1 MNMFSRNPFSRDGR
15 VSRPD
20 DGRPAGRI
28 GELAQRPEV
37 RWGAL
42 ALLVLLVVFA
52 GWLGYGAMQAKSSL
66 EQSRDYAQQAKD
78 ALLGGKAEDGTR
90 FAENAE
96 FFARQARSSTHSL
109 PWNIAAAVPWLG
121 SPFKSGQQISDV
133 VVGLTADVLKP
144 AAKAGV
150 GISPDTLFADGRVNL
165 QLLREKEPALAA
177 LSADAT
183 RLDVQAAAI
192 TKPAF
197 ISALGDA
204 RTQLQ
209 DQTSDIAGLFRNT
222 ALAARLAPSMMG
234 ADGPRTYLMGF
245 QTPAEARGTGGLLG
259 GFGVLRFDNGKPT
272 VDTLG
277 TNTELTGATATID
290 LGPEFNAQYGF
301 TKPYSDFRNSN
312 LSAHFPYA
320 AQIWESMWE
329 QKTGLNADGVIALDP
344 IALGYLLSA
353 LGPITMS
360 DGEVITEKNVVELTM
375 STAYARFPPQ
385 FTVFPNGD
393 RLTRDDERKQYLQ
406 EIAKEVV
413 KKLTGSVESPRK
425 LLDALGKAISERRIA
440 VWSSLTTDQKLI
452 EQTPIANVIPD
463 DPAPHAEIV
472 INNLAGNKMDYYLK
486 REIEYAADGCDG
498 DRRNS
503 TVTVRLT
510 NTATSKPLPEYVAGS
525 PGLVKGL
532 PLSLPPGTMVTS
544 VRLIA
549 TADAKLVGVT
559 SGDKAVSAIVH
570 SERGHPSFEVQVVI
584 PPGQSG
590 DLIFRLTEPTTP
602 GVPRVP
608 IQPLIDTVTPRVS
621 VPACP

>member
-1 MNMFSRNPFSRDGR
+1 MNTFSRNPFSRPSD
-15 VSRPD
+15 D
-20 DGRPAGRI
+20 DGRPKGR
-28 GELAQRPEV
+28 LADLAERPGV

-42 ALLVLLVVFA
+42 AFLTLFIVFA

-78 ALLGGKAEDGTR
+78 SLLGGKADDGTR

-183 RLDVQAAAI
+183 RLDAQAAAI

-222 ALAARLAPSMMG
+222 ALASRLAPSMMG

-259 GFGVLRFDNGKPT
+259 GFGILRFDNGKPT

-277 TNTELTGATATID
+277 TNTALTGATATID
-290 LGPEFNAQYGF
+290 LGPEFNEQYGF
-301 TKPYSDFRNSN
+301 TNPYTDFRNSN
-312 LSAHFPYA
+312 ISSNFPYA
-320 AQIWESMWE
+320 AQIWKSMWE
-329 QKTGLNADGVIALDP
+329 QRTGLTADGVIALDP
-344 IALGYLLSA
+344 IALSYLLGA
-353 LGPITMS
+353 TGPITMP
-360 DGEVITEKNVVELTM
+360 DGEIVDEDNVVELTM
-375 STAYARFPPQ
+375 STAYIRFPEESDQ
-385 FTVFPNGD
+385 AA
-393 RLTRDDERKQYLQ
+393 RKQYLQ
-406 EIAKEVV
+406 TIARQVAE
-413 KKLTGSVESPRK
+413 KLTGKIQSPRAV
-425 LLDALGKAISERRIA
+425 LDAVGRAASERRIA
-440 VWSSLTTDQKLI
+440 VWSAVPADQQILEK
-452 EQTPIANVIPD
+452 TPLAFAIPED
-463 DPAPHAEIV
+463 SAPYAEV
-472 INNLAGNKMDYYLK
+472 VVNNLAGNKMDYYLR
-486 REIEYAADGCDG
+486 REIEYAADKCEGEV
-498 DRRNS
+498 RNS
-503 TVTVRLT
+503 TITVRLS
-510 NTATSKPLPEYVAGS
+510 NTASDKSLPDVIGGS
-525 PGLVKGL
+525 PSLL
-532 PLSLPPGTMVTS
+532 PWWPIRVPPGSMVTS
-544 VRLIA
+544 VRLVA
-549 TADAKLVGVT
+549 TQGAKLLGVT
-559 SGDKAVSAIVH
+559 ASGEAVPAIVH
-570 SERGHPSFEVQVVI
+570 TERGHPTFEVQVAI
-584 PPGQSG
+584 PPGESG
-590 DLIFRLTEPTTP
+590 DLVFRLSEPTVP
-602 GVPRVP
+602 GAARVP
-608 IQPLIDTVTPRVS
+608 IQPLIDSVNPKVS
-621 VPACP
+621 VPECAT

>member
-15 VSRPD
+15 VSRSD
-20 DGRPAGRI
+20 DGRPAGRL
-28 GELAQRPEV
+28 GELTQRPGV

-42 ALLVLLVVFA
+42 ALLILSVVFA

-78 ALLGGKAEDGTR
+78 ALLGGKADDGTR

-133 VVGLTADVLKP
+133 VVGVTADVLKP

-183 RLDVQAAAI
+183 QLDVQAAAI

-234 ADGPRTYLMGF
+234 ADGPRTYLMVF

-277 TNTELTGATATID
+277 TNTALTGATATID
-290 LGPEFNAQYGF
+290 LGPEFNEQYGY
-301 TKPYSDFRNSN
+301 TNPYTDFRNSN

-320 AQIWESMWE
+320 AQIWKSMWE
-329 QKTGLNADGVIALDP
+329 QKTGSKADGVIALDP
-344 IALGYLLSA
+344 IALSYLLRA
-353 LGPITMS
+353 TGPVTMP
-360 DGEVITEKNVVELTM
+360 DGEIIDEDNVVELTM
-375 STAYARFPPQ
+375 STTYLRFPDQ
-385 FTVFPNGD
+385 SD
-393 RLTRDDERKQYLQ
+393 QAARKQYLQ
-406 EIAKEVV
+406 TIATQVAE
-413 KKLTGSVESPRK
+413 KLTGKIQSPRAV
-425 LLDALGKAISERRIA
+425 LDAVGQAASERRIA
-440 VWSSLTTDQKLI
+440 VWSADPADQKIL
-452 EQTPIANVIPD
+452 EETPLAYAIPED
-463 DPAPHAEIV
+463 SAPYAEV
-472 INNLAGNKMDYYLK
+472 VVNNLAGNKMDYYLR

-498 DRRNS
+498 DVRNS
-503 TVTVRLT
+503 TITVRLT
-510 NTATSKPLPEYVAGS
+510 NTASDKPLPDFVAGS
-525 PGLVKGL
+525 GGLAPELQIKV
-532 PLSLPPGTMVTS
+532 PPGSMVTS
-544 VRLIA
+544 VRLIGTQGA
-549 TADAKLVGVT
+549 RLLGVT
-559 SGDKAVSAIVH
+559 AKGKPVPAVVH
-570 SERGHPSFEVQVVI
+570 TERGHPTFEVQVAI

-590 DLIFRLTEPTTP
+590 DLIFRLSEPTVP
-602 GVPRVP
+602 GAPRVP
-608 IQPLIDTVTPRVS
+608 VQPLTDSIAPSVS
-621 VPACP
+621 VPSCG

>member
-1 MNMFSRNPFSRDGR
+1 MNTFSRNPFSRPSD
-15 VSRPD
+15 D
-20 DGRPAGRI
+20 DGRPKGR
-28 GELAQRPEV
+28 LADLAERPGV

-42 ALLVLLVVFA
+42 AFLTLFIVFA

-78 ALLGGKAEDGTR
+78 SLLGGKADDGTR

-96 FFARQARSSTHSL
+96 FFARQARSSIHSL

-183 RLDVQAAAI
+183 RLDAQAAAI

-197 ISALGDA
+197 ISALVDA

-259 GFGVLRFDNGKPT
+259 GFGILRFDNGKPT

-277 TNTELTGATATID
+277 TNTALTGATATID
-290 LGPEFNAQYGF
+290 LGPEFNEQYGF
-301 TKPYSDFRNSN
+301 TNPYTDFRNSN

-320 AQIWESMWE
+320 AQIWKSMWE
-329 QKTGLNADGVIALDP
+329 QKTGLKADGVIALDP
-344 IALGYLLSA
+344 IALSYLLGA
-353 LGPITMS
+353 TGPITMP
-360 DGEVITEKNVVELTM
+360 DGEIVDEDNVVELTM
-375 STAYARFPPQ
+375 STAYLRFPEESDQ
-385 FTVFPNGD
+385 AA
-393 RLTRDDERKQYLQ
+393 RKQYLQ
-406 EIAKEVV
+406 TIAKQVAE
-413 KKLTGSVESPRK
+413 KLTGKIQSPRAVV
-425 LLDALGKAISERRIA
+425 DAVGRAASERRIA
-440 VWSSLTTDQKLI
+440 VWSAVPADQKIL
-452 EQTPIANVIPD
+452 EETPLAYAIPED
-463 DPAPHAEIV
+463 SAPYAEV
-472 INNLAGNKMDYYLK
+472 VVNNLAGNKMDYYLR

-498 DRRNS
+498 DTRN
-503 TVTVRLT
+503 TTITVRLT
-510 NTATSKPLPEYVAGS
+510 NTASDKPLPDFVAGS
-525 PGLVKGL
+525 GGLAPEL
-532 PLSLPPGTMVTS
+532 PIKVPPGSMVTS
-544 VRLIA
+544 VRLIG
-549 TADAKLVGVT
+549 TQGAKLLGVT
-559 SGDKAVSAIVH
+559 AKGKSVPAVVH
-570 SERGHPSFEVQVVI
+570 IERGHPTFEVQVAI

-590 DLIFRLTEPTTP
+590 DLIFRLSEPTVP
-602 GVPRVP
+602 GAPRVP
-608 IQPLIDTVTPRVS
+608 VQPLIDNVAPRIS
-621 VPACP
+621 VPMCG

>member
-1 MNMFSRNPFSRDGR
+1 MNTFSRNPFSRPSD
-15 VSRPD
+15 D
-20 DGRPAGRI
+20 DGRPKGR
-28 GELAQRPEV
+28 LADLAERPGV

-42 ALLVLLVVFA
+42 AFLTLFIVFA

-78 ALLGGKAEDGTR
+78 SLLGGKADDGTR

-183 RLDVQAAAI
+183 RLDAQAAAI

-259 GFGVLRFDNGKPT
+259 GFGILRFDNGKPT
-272 VDTLG
+272 VDTLAP
-277 TNTELTGATATID
+277 NTELAKASAAVD
-290 LGPEFNAQYGF
+290 LGPEYNAQYGF
-301 TKPYSDFRNSN
+301 TNPYSDYRNSN

-320 AQIWESMWE
+320 AQIWKSMW
-329 QKTGLNADGVIALDP
+329 QKQTGQEVEGVIAVDP
-344 IALGYLLSA
+344 VTLGYV
-353 LGPITMS
+353 LGAIGPVTLP
-360 DGEVITEKNVVELTM
+360 DGEAITEENVVELTM
-375 STAYARFPPQ
+375 STAYTRFATDQ
-385 FTVFPNGD
+385 QA
-393 RLTRDDERKQYLQ
+393 RKQYLQ
-406 EIAKEVV
+406 DIASAVV
-413 KKLTGSVESPRK
+413 KKMTGPIAAPRK
-425 LLDALGKAISERRIA
+425 LIEAIGRASGEGRIA
-440 VWSSLTTDQKLI
+440 VWSAVPTDQQIL
-452 EQTPIANVIPD
+452 EQTPLGQVIPD
-463 DPAPHAEIV
+463 DSAPYAQV
-472 INNLAGNKMDYYLK
+472 VVNNLAGNKMDYYLK
-486 REIEYAADGCDG
+486 REIDYAADGCSG
-498 DRRNS
+498 DARNA
-503 TVTVRLT
+503 TITVRLT
-510 NTATSKPLPEYVAGS
+510 NTATPDMKLPAYVSGS
-525 PGLVKGL
+525 EGTREGPMAKWNDD
-532 PLSLPPGTMVTS
+532 LSRWESRIQMPDGSMLTS

-549 TADAKLVGVT
+549 TKGAVLTAVT
-559 SGDKAVSAIVH
+559 SGEKAVPAVVRT
-570 SERGHPSFEVQVVI
+570 ERGHPTFEVQVVI

-590 DLIFRLTEPTTP
+590 ELVFRLTEPTAP
-602 GVPRVP
+602 GAPRVP
-608 IQPLIDTVTPRVS
+608 VQPLIDPVTPRVS
-621 VPACP
+621 VPAC

>member
-1 MNMFSRNPFSRDGR
+1 MNMFSRNLFSRSSD
-15 VSRPD
+15 D
-20 DGRPAGRI
+20 DGRPKGRLA
-28 GELAQRPEV
+28 ELAERPGA

-42 ALLVLLVVFA
+42 TLLVLFTVFA
-52 GWLGYGAMQAKSSL
+52 GWLGYGALQAKSSL

-96 FFARQARSSTHSL
+96 FFARQARGATHSL
-109 PWNIAAAVPWLG
+109 PWNVAAAVPWLG

-183 RLDVQAAAI
+183 RLDAEAAAI

-259 GFGVLRFDNGKPT
+259 GFGVLRFDNGRPT

-277 TNTELTGATATID
+277 TNTALTGATANID
-290 LGPEFNAQYGF
+290 LGPEFNEQYGF
-301 TKPYSDFRNSN
+301 TNPYSDFRNSN

-320 AQIWESMWE
+320 AQIWKSMWE
-329 QKTGLNADGVIALDP
+329 QKTGLKADGVIALDP
-344 IALGYLLSA
+344 IALSYLLGA
-353 LGPITMS
+353 TGPITMP
-360 DGEVITEKNVVELTM
+360 DGEIVDENNVVELTM
-375 STAYARFPPQ
+375 STAYIRFPAESDQ
-385 FTVFPNGD
+385 AA
-393 RLTRDDERKQYLQ
+393 RKQYLQ
-406 EIAKEVV
+406 TIAKQVAE
-413 KKLTGSVESPRK
+413 KLTGKIQSPRAV
-425 LLDALGKAISERRIA
+425 LDAIGRAASERRIA
-440 VWSSLTTDQKLI
+440 VWSAVPADQKIL
-452 EQTPIANVIPD
+452 EETPLAYTIPED
-463 DPAPHAEIV
+463 SAPYAEV
-472 INNLAGNKMDYYLK
+472 VVNNLAGNKMDYYLR
-486 REIEYAADGCDG
+486 REIEYAADGCEG
-498 DRRNS
+498 DTRNS
-503 TVTVRLT
+503 TITVRLT
-510 NTATSKPLPEYVAGS
+510 NTASDDALPESITKAG
-525 PGLVKGL
+525 GLAPEIPINV
-532 PLSLPPGTMVTS
+532 PPGSMVTS
-544 VRLIA
+544 VRLVA
-549 TADAKLVGVT
+549 TKDSKLLGVSAKGKPVP
-559 SGDKAVSAIVH
+559 AIVH
-570 SERGHPSFEVQVVI
+570 NERGHPTFEVQVAI

-590 DLIFRLTEPTTP
+590 DLVFRLSEPTVP
-602 GVPRVP
+602 GAPRVP
-608 IQPLIDTVTPRVS
+608 IQPLIDYVTPRVS
-621 VPACP
+621 VPVCG

>member
-1 MNMFSRNPFSRDGR
+1 MNMFSRNPCSRS
-15 VSRPD
+15 SRSDD
-20 DGRPAGRI
+20 DGRPKGRLA
-28 GELAQRPEV
+28 ELAERPGA
-37 RWGAL
+37 RWGAI
-42 ALLVLLVVFA
+42 ALLVLSVVFA

-78 ALLGGKAEDGTR
+78 ALLGGKADDGTR

-150 GISPDTLFADGRVNL
+150 GISPDTLFANGRVNL

-183 RLDVQAAAI
+183 RLDAQAAAI

-277 TNTELTGATATID
+277 TNTALTGATATID
-290 LGPEFNAQYGF
+290 LGPEFNEQYGF
-301 TKPYSDFRNSN
+301 TNPYTDFRNSN

-320 AQIWESMWE
+320 AQIWKSMWE
-329 QKTGLNADGVIALDP
+329 QKTGLKADGVIALDP
-344 IALGYLLSA
+344 IALSYLLGA
-353 LGPITMS
+353 TGPITMP
-360 DGEVITEKNVVELTM
+360 DGEIVDEDNVVELTM
-375 STAYARFPPQ
+375 STAYLRFPEESDQ
-385 FTVFPNGD
+385 AA
-393 RLTRDDERKQYLQ
+393 RKQYLQ
-406 EIAKEVV
+406 TIAKQVAE
-413 KKLTGSVESPRK
+413 KLTGKIQSPRAV
-425 LLDALGKAISERRIA
+425 LDAIGRAAGERRIA
-440 VWSSLTTDQKLI
+440 VWSAVPADQKIL
-452 EQTPIANVIPD
+452 EETPLAYAIPED
-463 DPAPHAEIV
+463 SAPYAEV
-472 INNLAGNKMDYYLK
+472 VVNNLAGNKMDYYLR

-498 DRRNS
+498 DTRN
-503 TVTVRLT
+503 TTITVRLT
-510 NTATSKPLPEYVAGS
+510 NTASDTPLPDFVAGS
-525 PGLVKGL
+525 GGLAPEL
-532 PLSLPPGTMVTS
+532 PIKVPPGSMVTS
-544 VRLIA
+544 VRLIG
-549 TADAKLVGVT
+549 TQGAKLLGVT
-559 SGDKAVSAIVH
+559 AKGKSVPAVVH
-570 SERGHPSFEVQVVI
+570 TERGHPTFEVQVAI

-590 DLIFRLTEPTTP
+590 DLIFRLSEPTVP
-602 GVPRVP
+602 GAPRVP
-608 IQPLIDTVTPRVS
+608 VQPLIDSVAPRVS
-621 VPACP
+621 VPMCG

>member
-1 MNMFSRNPFSRDGR
+1 MNMFSRNPFSRS
-15 VSRPD
+15 SRSDD
-20 DGRPAGRI
+20 DGRPKGRLA
-28 GELAQRPEV
+28 ELAERPGA
-37 RWGAL
+37 RWGAI
-42 ALLVLLVVFA
+42 ALLVLSVVFA

-78 ALLGGKAEDGTR
+78 ALLGGKADDGTR

-150 GISPDTLFADGRVNL
+150 GISPDTLFANGRVNL

-183 RLDVQAAAI
+183 RLDAQAAAI

-277 TNTELTGATATID
+277 TNTALTGATATID
-290 LGPEFNAQYGF
+290 LGPEFNEQYGF
-301 TKPYSDFRNSN
+301 TNPYTDFRNSN

-320 AQIWESMWE
+320 AQIWKSMWE
-329 QKTGLNADGVIALDP
+329 QKTGLKADGVIALDP
-344 IALGYLLSA
+344 IALSYLLGA
-353 LGPITMS
+353 TGPITMP
-360 DGEVITEKNVVELTM
+360 DGEIVDEDNVVELTM
-375 STAYARFPPQ
+375 STAYLRFPEESDQ
-385 FTVFPNGD
+385 AA
-393 RLTRDDERKQYLQ
+393 RKQYLQ
-406 EIAKEVV
+406 TIAKQVAE
-413 KKLTGSVESPRK
+413 KLTGKIQSPRAV
-425 LLDALGKAISERRIA
+425 LDAIGRAAGERRIA
-440 VWSSLTTDQKLI
+440 VWSAVPADQKIL
-452 EQTPIANVIPD
+452 EETPLAYAIPED
-463 DPAPHAEIV
+463 SAPYAEV
-472 INNLAGNKMDYYLK
+472 VVNNLAGNKMDYYLR

-498 DRRNS
+498 DTRN
-503 TVTVRLT
+503 TTITVRLT
-510 NTATSKPLPEYVAGS
+510 NTASDTPLPDFVAGS
-525 PGLVKGL
+525 GGLAPEL
-532 PLSLPPGTMVTS
+532 PIKVPPGSMVTS
-544 VRLIA
+544 VRLIG
-549 TADAKLVGVT
+549 TQGAKLLGVT
-559 SGDKAVSAIVH
+559 AKGKSVPAVVH
-570 SERGHPSFEVQVVI
+570 TERGHPTFEVQVAI

-590 DLIFRLTEPTTP
+590 DLIFRLSEPTVP
-602 GVPRVP
+602 GAPRVP
-608 IQPLIDTVTPRVS
+608 VQPLIDSVAPRVS
-621 VPACP
+621 VPMCG

>member
-1 MNMFSRNPFSRDGR
+1 MNMFSRNPFSRPSD
-15 VSRPD
+15 D
-20 DGRPAGRI
+20 DGRPKGRLA
-28 GELAQRPEV
+28 ELAERPGA

-42 ALLVLLVVFA
+42 ALLVLFTVFA

-78 ALLGGKAEDGTR
+78 ALLGGKADDGTR

-183 RLDVQAAAI
+183 RLDAQAAAI

-209 DQTSDIAGLFRNT
+209 SQTSDIAGLFRNT

-234 ADGPRTYLMGF
+234 ADGPRTYLMVF
-245 QTPAEARGTGGLLG
+245 QTPVEARGTGGLLG
-259 GFGVLRFDNGKPT
+259 GFGVLRFDNGKPE

-277 TNTELTGATATID
+277 TNTALTGATATID
-290 LGPEFNAQYGF
+290 LGPEFNEQYGY
-301 TKPYSDFRNSN
+301 TNPYSDFRNSN

-320 AQIWESMWE
+320 AQIWKSMWE
-329 QKTGLNADGVIALDP
+329 QKSGMKADGVIALDP
-344 IALGYLLSA
+344 IALSYLLGA
-353 LGPITMS
+353 TGPITMP
-360 DGEVITEKNVVELTM
+360 DGEIVDEDNVVELTM
-375 STAYARFPPQ
+375 STAYIRFPEESDQ
-385 FTVFPNGD
+385 AA
-393 RLTRDDERKQYLQ
+393 RKQYLQ
-406 EIAKEVV
+406 TIARQVAE
-413 KKLTGSVESPRK
+413 KLTGKIQSPRAV
-425 LLDALGKAISERRIA
+425 LDAIGRAASERRIA
-440 VWSSLTTDQKLI
+440 VWSAVPADQKIL
-452 EQTPIANVIPD
+452 EETPLAYAIPED
-463 DPAPHAEIV
+463 SAPYAEV
-472 INNLAGNKMDYYLK
+472 VVNNLAGNKMDYYLR
-486 REIEYAADGCDG
+486 REIEYAADKCEGEV
-498 DRRNS
+498 RNS
-503 TVTVRLT
+503 TITVRLT
-510 NTATSKPLPEYVAGS
+510 NEEPDKPLPDFITGS
-525 PGLVKGL
+525 GGLAPEL
-532 PLSLPPGTMVTS
+532 PIKVPPGSMVTS
-544 VRLIA
+544 VRLVA
-549 TADAKLVGVT
+549 TKGAELLGVT
-559 SGDKAVSAIVH
+559 AKGKPVPAVVH
-570 SERGHPSFEVQVVI
+570 TERGHPTFEVQVAI

-590 DLIFRLTEPTTP
+590 DLVFRLSEPTVP
-602 GVPRVP
+602 GAPRVP
-608 IQPLIDTVTPRVS
+608 VQPLIDNVAPRIS
-621 VPACP
+621 VPVCG

>member
-1 MNMFSRNPFSRDGR
+1 MNMFSRNPFSRPSD
-15 VSRPD
+15 D
-20 DGRPAGRI
+20 DGRPKGR
-28 GELAQRPEV
+28 LADLAERPGV

-42 ALLVLLVVFA
+42 AFLTLFIVFA

-78 ALLGGKAEDGTR
+78 ALLGGKADDGTR

-183 RLDVQAAAI
+183 RLDAQAAAI

-272 VDTLG
+272 VDALG
-277 TNTELTGATATID
+277 TNTELDQASAEID
-290 LGPEFNAQYGF
+290 LGPEFNEQYGY
-301 TKPYSDFRNSN
+301 TNPYTDFRNSN

-320 AQIWESMWE
+320 AQIWKSMWE
-329 QKTGLNADGVIALDP
+329 QKSGVKADGVIALDP
-344 IALGYLLSA
+344 IALGYLLGA
-353 LGPITMS
+353 TGPITMP
-360 DGEVITEKNVVELTM
+360 DGEIVDENNVVQLTM
-375 STAYARFPPQ
+375 STAYLRFPE
-385 FTVFPNGD
+385 VAD
-393 RLTRDDERKQYLQ
+393 RGARKQYLQ
-406 EIAKEVV
+406 SIAKQVAE
-413 KKLTGSVESPRK
+413 KLTGKIQSPRAV
-425 LLDALGKAISERRIA
+425 LDAIGRAASERRIA
-440 VWSSLTTDQKLI
+440 VWSAVPADQEIL
-452 EQTPIANVIPD
+452 EETPLAYAIPED
-463 DPAPHAEIV
+463 AAPYAQLV
-472 INNLAGNKMDYYLK
+472 VNNLAGNKMDYYLK

-498 DRRNS
+498 DIRNS

-510 NTATSKPLPEYVAGS
+510 NTSSGVDIPEYVGGS
-525 PGLVKGL
+525 LGLNANFPIDLLPGSML
-532 PLSLPPGTMVTS
+532 TS
-544 VRLIA
+544 VRLVA
-549 TADAKLVGVT
+549 TQGAELKGVT
-559 SGDKAVSAIVH
+559 SGGKAVSAVVH
-570 SERGHPSFEVQVVI
+570 TERGHPTFEVQVVI

-590 DLIFRLTEPTTP
+590 ELVFRLTEPTAP
-602 GVPRVP
+602 GAPRVP
-608 IQPLIDTVTPRVS
+608 VQPLIDIVTPRVS
-621 VPACP
+621 VPAC